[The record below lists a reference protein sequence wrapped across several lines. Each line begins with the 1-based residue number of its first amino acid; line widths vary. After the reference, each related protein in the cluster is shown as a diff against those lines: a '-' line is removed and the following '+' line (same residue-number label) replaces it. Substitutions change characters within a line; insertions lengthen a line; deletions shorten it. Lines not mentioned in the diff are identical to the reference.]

1 MGLFKQLG
9 SKLKRVIS
17 LKNLV
22 NVGTGNFSAVAKDAV
37 RVATSNAPL
46 KKGDPFT
53 VDTTFLKPDYIIP
66 IPAMDVIEG
75 QGKVFGS
82 KVSTIIAKQS
92 AVQNTNDF
100 FTKVYIES
108 MYMKY
113 KNWIMVAVA
122 IVVSFVL
129 FKVLRSKKPVYR
141 GRYKK

>member
-37 RVATSNAPL
+37 RVATSNAPV

-66 IPAMDVIEG
+66 VPAMDVIEG

-122 IVVSFVL
+122 IFVSIVSY
-129 FKVLRSKKPVYR
+129 KVLRSKKPVYR
-141 GRYKK
+141 GRYKR

>member
-66 IPAMDVIEG
+66 VPAMDVIEA

-129 FKVLRSKKPVYR
+129 YKVLRSKKPVYR

>member
-9 SKLKRVIS
+9 GKLKRVIS
-17 LKNLV
+17 LKNLI

-37 RVATSNAPL
+37 RVATSKDPI
-46 KKGDPFT
+46 KGQFVT
-53 VDTTFLKPDYIIP
+53 GVDDTFLKPDYTIP
-66 IPAMDVIEG
+66 VSAMDVIEG

-82 KVSTIIAKQS
+82 KVSTVIAKQT

-108 MYMKY
+108 MYIKY
-113 KNWIMVAVA
+113 KNWIMIVVA

-129 FKVLRSKKPVYR
+129 YKVLRSKKPAYR
-141 GRYKK
+141 GRYKR